1 MWITRKQGAG
11 RGAPVFLCPQVD
23 KEGLEMIACCEEH
36 IELAIDVYV
45 DKTEQ
50 APEISRIFVDKKKK
64 VCEFC
69 SH

>member
-1 MWITRKQGAG
+1 
-11 RGAPVFLCPQVD
+11 
-23 KEGLEMIACCEEH
+23 MIACCEEH

-69 SH
+69 SKQAEYMVGNECF